1 MIPYH
6 QLISQIVSG
15 STLTLREYQ
24 YTRAGRRLTL
34 AIENSLV
41 HDVIPANV
49 HIGRE
54 QLEQYYGTDL
64 EDVDYLQLSSVNC
77 FRVVLL
83 IRVDENSNP
92 VYKPILINQDYYE
105 AGLQE
110 VELITGF
117 TPEEPVY
124 APQMA
129 SPPYQPVRVPIKM
142 EEPNYGQTHLHF
154 PPH

>member
-6 QLISQIVSG
+6 QLIQQIVPG
-15 STLTLREYQ
+15 STLTLREYT
-24 YTRAGRRLTL
+24 YRRNERRLTMT
-34 AIENSLV
+34 IENSLV
-41 HDVIPANV
+41 HDIIPANV

-54 QLEQYYGTDL
+54 QLEQYYGADL

-92 VYKPILINQDYYE
+92 IYKPILINQDYYE

-110 VELITGF
+110 VEVINGTI
-117 TPEEPVY
+117 PDEPVY
-124 APQMA
+124 APQMLGQC
-129 SPPYQPVRVPIKM
+129 QPVRVPIKM
-142 EEPNYGQTHLHF
+142 EEFNYGKAHLHF
-154 PPH
+154 SPY